1 VGKTTLLRALDAA
14 AREAGKKTRYLDLE
28 QPEDLAALK
37 GDKRQIIEVLTRGVD
52 LVFIDE
58 FYYLEDAGR
67 VFKAIFDRGES
78 RGHRVKII
86 ASGSSSVQIHGHLKE
101 SLAGRTITYRL
112 FPLSCDEYRAWD
124 SPHRPDLKEYLS
136 YGGLPG
142 LSQAVDPA
150 RKQRLLQDYL
160 STYLFKDIKGL
171 VREENI
177 RAFNQLLYLLAQNVG
192 QLVEVS
198 SLSRELGLTAPTVAR
213 YLSILDQTYVNMLIP
228 SYHSNLANEL
238 KKSRKTYLYDL
249 GIRNIIL
256 KDFSAPEGREDR
268 GAIYESYVFLTLLPL
283 LAPNMEMRFWRTKK
297 QEEVDF
303 VILVNRRPYPIE
315 VKAGWKAHAPPPGLS
330 AFTRKYPDTRATF
343 TVSATSREP
352 LVDKPTTHH
361 FLSFDEVA
369 EVLQHIQ

>member
-1 VGKTTLLRALDAA
+1 
-14 AREAGKKTRYLDLE
+14 
-28 QPEDLAALK
+28 
-37 GDKRQIIEVLTRGVD
+37 
-52 LVFIDE
+52 
-58 FYYLEDAGR
+58 
-67 VFKAIFDRGES
+67 
-78 RGHRVKII
+78 
-86 ASGSSSVQIHGHLKE
+86 
-101 SLAGRTITYRL
+101 
-112 FPLSCDEYRAWD
+112 
-124 SPHRPDLKEYLS
+124 
-136 YGGLPG
+136 
-142 LSQAVDPA
+142 
-150 RKQRLLQDYL
+150 
-160 STYLFKDIKGL
+160 
-171 VREENI
+171 
-177 RAFNQLLYLLAQNVG
+177 
-192 QLVEVS
+192 
-198 SLSRELGLTAPTVAR
+198 VAR

-330 AFTRKYPDTRATF
+330 AFTRKYPDTRPH
-343 TVSATSREP
+343 SRSP
-352 LVDKPTTHH
+352 RRRASPGRQAHTHH

-369 EVLQHIQ
+369 EVLKHIR